1 MTMSV
6 LVASASNSV
15 ATIVVELAAV
25 LSAAAAAA
33 GIFAR
38 G

>member
-1 MTMSV
+1 MMMV
-6 LVASASNSV
+6 ALGASASNFA
-15 ATIVVELAAV
+15 ATIVVELAVV
-25 LSAAAAAA
+25 LPAAA